1 MSVDSNVPNL
11 RNSVVNRT
19 KALSKYEA
27 PSVQKA
33 IWQLLDTFIPYAALW
48 GLMVYLVQQ
57 RYSYWITLALAVV
70 AGTLLVRI
78 YIFFHDC
85 CHGSFFAS
93 PSANRILG
101 YISGILTFTPFE
113 DWRRAHAGHHATS
126 GDLDRRGV
134 GDVWTLTL
142 KEYLAAPKLRR
153 FAYRIVRN
161 RFVMFG
167 LGPACLSLITNRFP
181 HRGAGKR
188 ERRSVI
194 VTDLA
199 IAAILGVAFLTIGLR
214 TYVLIQLPIM
224 LVAGTFGV
232 WLFYVQHQF
241 EGVYWSRHKEW
252 DPIRAAL
259 EGSSYYKLPR
269 VLQWFTGNIGLHHI
283 HHARPGIP
291 NYNLQQCYDDVPF
304 MRAVEPL
311 TIRKSLK
318 SLGMN
323 LWDEEAKQ
331 LVSFRSIKARAK
343 QNKSAD

>member
-1 MSVDSNVPNL
+1 VPNI
-11 RNSVVNRT
+11 R
-19 KALSKYEA
+19 KA
-27 PSVQKA
+27 V
-33 IWQLLDTFIPYAALW
+33 WQLLDTFVPYAALW

-57 RYSYWITLALAVV
+57 RYSYWITLALALV
-70 AGTLLVRI
+70 AGALLVRI

-93 PSANRILG
+93 PLANRILG
-101 YISGILTFTPFE
+101 YVSGILTFTPFE
-113 DWRRAHAGHHATS
+113 DWRRAHAAHHATS

-153 FAYRIVRN
+153 LAYRIVRN
-161 RFVMFG
+161 RFVLFG

-181 HRGAGKR
+181 HRVAGKR

-304 MRAVEPL
+304 VQAVEPL

-331 LVSFRSIKARAK
+331 LVSFRSIKTCANQK
-343 QNKSAD
+343 DSSC